1 MVASQQTGA
10 AFRAALPITS
20 MKAIITLA
28 LAGALSAS
36 AADPLPLI
44 PLPAVVERIDGSF
57 AFSADTSIR
66 YLPALAAEAK
76 LFAKELEK
84 LTGKAPAMLTKD
96 AADRPKSEILLDID
110 PSSDLSPSGYRMQI
124 SPEAIRIIGK
134 DAAGA
139 YYGTRTLLQLLPASN
154 AEIWATTKTA
164 TIPDLKITDQPRFGW
179 RGMMLDVG
187 RHFFPPDDIK
197 TLLDWMA
204 FHKLN
209 TFHWH
214 LSEDQGWRIEIK
226 KYPKLTEVGAFR
238 KSSPPYGDRNG
249 SDNTRYGGFYT
260 QEQIKDIVA
269 YAAARHITIVP
280 EIDMPGHMAAAITAY
295 PELGNDDIPNYKPEV
310 VTHWGVY
317 PYTLAPTEK
326 TFQFVD
332 DVLTE
337 LCALFPSKYIHIGGD
352 EAPKTQWEQSPR
364 VKALMKEKGMKN
376 GHDVQSYFVKRVEKI
391 LESKGRK
398 LIGWDEIREGGLSPK
413 ATVMSWRGEE
423 GGIASAKEGH
433 DVVMTPTSHLY
444 IDYYQSP
451 AASELAKGKEYEAIG
466 GLVTLEKVYNYN
478 PVPAALTPAEAKHV
492 LGVQVNLWTEYV
504 KDFKKVEYFAF
515 PRVAALAEVAW
526 TQPDRKNYDNFL
538 QRLDDIMKFY
548 DAAGLKHGDV
558 HKPAVRKTKDGSTV
572 ETTLGTH
579 AENWPELAFD
589 GRSDTFFWAGRELK
603 DGDLF
608 TLHLKNPTD
617 KDATV
622 TVVTGGPASKNGDK
636 LAQGVLEASK
646 DGKTWTK
653 VADFENGKA
662 SGKLDSGTSDIR
674 LRVTAQQKD
683 WLIISEIEVK

>member
-1 MVASQQTGA
+1 MLRRIANHIMKSVPLVLTLLGA
-10 AFRAALPITS
+10 AA
-20 MKAIITLA
+20 
-28 LAGALSAS
+28 AS
-36 AADPLPLI
+36 AAEPLPLI
-44 PLPAVVERIDGSF
+44 PLPAAIERTDGEF
-57 AFSADTSIR
+57 PFTKETGIR
-66 YLPALAAEAK
+66 YNSKLATEAG
-76 LFAKELEK
+76 LFAKDLEK
-84 LTGKAPAMLTKD
+84 LTGGKPVMATKEQRSRI
-96 AADRPKSEILLDID
+96 ASEILLDID
-110 PSSDLSPSGYRMQI
+110 PASDLPASGYRLEVT
-124 SPEAIRIIGK
+124 PKAVRIIGK

-139 YYGTRTLLQLLPASN
+139 WYGTRTLLQLLPPAN
-154 AEIWATTKTA
+154 TEIWSTTKTPV
-164 TIPDLKITDQPRFGW
+164 IPDLRITDQPRFVW

-187 RHFFPPDDIK
+187 RHFFPAEDIK
-197 TLLDWMA
+197 TLIDWMA

-214 LSEDQGWRIEIK
+214 LTEDQGWRIEIK

-295 PELGNDDIPNYKPEV
+295 PELGNDDIPNYNPEV

-352 EAPKTQWEQSPR
+352 EAPKTQWEESPR
-364 VKALMKEKGMKN
+364 VKELMKKEGLKN
-376 GHDVQSYFVKRVEKI
+376 GHDVQSYFIKRVEKI

-398 LIGWDEIREGGLSPK
+398 LIGWDEIREGGLSPA

-451 AASELAKGKEYEAIG
+451 AAGELAKGKEYEAIG
-466 GLVTLEKVYNYN
+466 GLVSLEKVYSYN
-478 PVPAALTPAEAKHV
+478 PVPTALTPAEAKHV

-515 PRVAALAEVAW
+515 PRVAALSEVAW

-538 QRLDDIMKFY
+538 QRLDGIIKFY
-548 DAAGLKHGDV
+548 DAAGVKHGDV
-558 HKPAVRKTKDGSTV
+558 YKPAVRKTKDGSTV

-579 AENWPELAFD
+579 GEDWPELAFD
-589 GRSDTFFWAGRELK
+589 GRDDTFFWADRELK

-617 KDATV
+617 QETTV
-622 TVVTGGPASKNGDK
+622 TVETGGPASKNGDK
-636 LAQGVLEASK
+636 LEHGVLEVSK
-646 DGKTWTK
+646 DGKEWTK
-653 VADFENGKA
+653 VADFDDGKA
-662 SGKLDSGTSDIR
+662 VGKAAAGTSQIR
-674 LRVTAQQKD
+674 LRVTGPQTN
-683 WLIISEIEVK
+683 WLIVREIEVK